1 MSQRYAQ
8 VYEFLRNECQRLKI
22 NPYNYCIGDQ
32 QRFGEGEYVFEGEGD
47 LWVVY
52 GYERGKVKNRAT
64 FENLYDAITFFIYR
78 LTITPSNRK
87 MPKIT
92 FQAL

>member
-1 MSQRYAQ
+1 MSKDHTR

-22 NPYNYCIGDQ
+22 NPYHYCIGDQ
-32 QRFGEGEYVFEGEGD
+32 PRFGGGEYVFEGEGD

-52 GYERGKVKNRAT
+52 GYERGKVRNRAT
-64 FENLYDAITFFIYR
+64 FENVYDAITFFIHH
-78 LTITPSNRK
+78 LTITPTNRK
-87 MPKIT
+87 MPKIA